1 MTGVDDLWIGIGGV
15 VLLITLVAIGVR
27 VYVAAALTGFLGL
40 LALKGWNVAAAVAGT
55 IPHSK
60 TVTYPLSVLPLFI
73 LIGFLA
79 FHAGLTA
86 KLFEAARRWVG
97 WVPGGLAVSTVFAS
111 AGFAAVSGASTAT
124 AAVFSR
130 VAIPDMLKN
139 RYGRRLTA
147 GVIAAGGTLA
157 SLIPPSAILVIYAII
172 VEESVGKLL
181 LAGLLPGV
189 VSVLIYAGLIVGMC
203 TFRPDLGKPIHGF
216 SWRQRFASL
225 PGALPIFLVVA
236 IIFGALYS
244 GAATPTEAGALGA
257 MVVFA
262 LYAYRAWRERAA
274 ALMGKRLR
282 EALMETAKLTVMIF
296 TLIWG
301 VFLFVRFLG
310 FAGLPEAFADWVV
323 TLDMPPLLIIICIL
337 LAYAVLGMFMDAI
350 GMLVLTLPVVYP
362 AVVAL
367 GYDPIWFGI
376 VVVKMAEICL
386 ITPPIGLNCFVVAG
400 VARELRADDGGSL
413 AIPLQDVFRGI
424 GPFFVADVRLDE
436 LEHENGVRI
445 LLAVESGSR
454 AWGFPSPDSDLT
466 CASSTPTTATGTCRW
481 TRGAM
486 SRVLC
491 CGCRK
496 RWGDQMTA
504 LITHSACLEHEM
516 DSGHPERPEAV
527 GAIEDLISRKGRSR
541 ELGEGQRSCVL
552 DELACRRS
560 FATSRRPGFSTRSTC
575 VDGPSPPQGDRYS
588 RRGRRVRGQPCPTR
602 ILPGSTRSPT
612 SVR

>member
-1 MTGVDDLWIGIGGV
+1 MTGVDDVWVGIAGV
-15 VLLITLVAIGVR
+15 GLLVGLVLIGVR

-40 LALKGWNVAAAVAGT
+40 VWLKGWDVAAAIAGT

-79 FHAGLTA
+79 FHAGLTG

-97 WVPGGLAVSTVFAS
+97 WVPGGLAVSTVLAS

-130 VAIPDMLKN
+130 VAIPDMLGN

-181 LAGLLPGV
+181 LAGLLPGL
-189 VSVLIYAGLIVGMC
+189 VSVLIYVALIVGMC
-203 TFRPDLGKPIHGF
+203 AVRPDLGRPIGGF
-216 SWRQRFASL
+216 GWKARLASL

-257 MVVFA
+257 MVVFV
-262 LYAYRAWRERAA
+262 LYVLRAVRERSVAE
-274 ALMGKRLR
+274 MRGRLK

-310 FAGLPEAFADWVV
+310 FAGLPSAFADWVV
-323 TLDMPPLLIIICIL
+323 TLDMPPLAIVVCIL

-362 AVVAL
+362 AVIAL
-367 GYDPIWFGI
+367 GYDSIWFGI
-376 VVVKMAEICL
+376 IVVKMAEICL

-400 VARELRADDGGSL
+400 VARELKDGEGRSL

-424 GPFFVADVRLDE
+424 GPFFVADVLT
-436 LEHENGVRI
+436 VAV
-445 LLAVESGSR
+445 LLAVPGV
-454 AWGFPSPDSDLT
+454 
-466 CASSTPTTATGTCRW
+466 
-481 TRGAM
+481 
-486 SRVLC
+486 VL
-491 CGCRK
+491 
-496 RWGDQMTA
+496 W
-504 LITHSACLEHEM
+504 L
-516 DSGHPERPEAV
+516 
-527 GAIEDLISRKGRSR
+527 
-541 ELGEGQRSCVL
+541 
-552 DELACRRS
+552 
-560 FATSRRPGFSTRSTC
+560 
-575 VDGPSPPQGDRYS
+575 PQTMG
-588 RRGRRVRGQPCPTR
+588 
-602 ILPGSTRSPT
+602 
-612 SVR
+612 